1 MAREWRV
8 EEEARG
14 IDGAMEAML
23 VEVFG
28 CTSFGDNEMKGDFMK
43 GKRIS
48 YRDRFVPV
56 HEMEEMLVEIF
67 GCTSLNGRDAKA
79 LKRTKVDFSRYVA
92 AMEPALVEIFGCTSL
107 NGRDAKALKRTK
119 VDFSRYVAAMEPA
132 LVEIFGCTPPDHKV
146 ISFEMIKDRKRDK
159 KDLSAE
165 LPVADVEAQR
175 SGAMLK
181 LA

>member
-67 GCTSLNGRDAKA
+67 GCT
-79 LKRTKVDFSRYVA
+79 
-92 AMEPALVEIFGCTSL
+92 
-107 NGRDAKALKRTK
+107 
-119 VDFSRYVAAMEPA
+119 
-132 LVEIFGCTPPDHKV
+132 PPDHKV

>member
-92 AMEPALVEIFGCTSL
+92 AMEPALVEIFGCT
-107 NGRDAKALKRTK
+107 
-119 VDFSRYVAAMEPA
+119 
-132 LVEIFGCTPPDHKV
+132 PPDHKV